1 MTNSDISS
9 PEQTIAEQGAC
20 QFADRAAL
28 YDWQNQRL
36 RALLQE
42 LTTNEFYRAKFQQAG
57 LAMTAVRNLEDL
69 RALPF
74 TTKSELTLEQTEH
87 PPYGRLLTYPLA
99 QYRYL
104 HQTSGTTGR
113 SLKWLDT
120 ATDWEA
126 FLRGWAEVYRG
137 AGVTEN
143 DIVFCA
149 FSFGPYVSH
158 WSGIEGARYVG
169 ALALS
174 GGAMNSEQRLRAM
187 LDNRCTV
194 LVCTPTYALHLA
206 EVAERLGIDLASSD
220 IRLTIH
226 AGEPGA
232 SIPNIKRRIEAAWGA
247 RCFDHA
253 GATEVGPWAFDCLA
267 DDEAIHLN
275 EYAFAF
281 EVIDPNTGAAVPE
294 GTRGEL
300 VITTLARTG
309 MPVLRYRTGDL
320 AEVTTEPCACGRPLA
335 RIKGGVLGRTDD
347 MLTVRGVNLYP
358 GTIDNLVRALSAII
372 EYEVEIRRVAEMDD
386 LLLKIEI
393 RADADFAE
401 VEHAILTAF
410 RVQLNIRVSVVQAE
424 SGSLPRYEFKA
435 RRYKRVVE

>member
-1 MTNSDISS
+1 MTNADFSR
-9 PEQTIAEQGAC
+9 PEQPTAEQGALS
-20 QFADRAAL
+20 FADRAAL
-28 YDWQNQRL
+28 LEWQNQRL

-42 LTTNEFYRAKFQQAG
+42 LTTNKFYGEKFQQAG
-57 LAMTAVRNLEDL
+57 LAMSEVRNLEDL
-69 RALPF
+69 RRLPF
-74 TTKSELTLEQTEH
+74 TTKSELTIEQTDH

-120 ATDWEA
+120 ATDWQA
-126 FLRGWAEVYRG
+126 FLHGWAEVYRG

-143 DIVFCA
+143 DVVFCA

-174 GGAMNSEQRLRAM
+174 GGAMNSEQRLHAIF
-187 LDNRCTV
+187 DNRCTV

-206 EVAERLGIDLASSD
+206 EVAERLEIDLATSG

-253 GATEVGPWAFDCLA
+253 GATEVGPWAFDCLV

-281 EVIDPNTGAAVPE
+281 EMIDPNTGAAVPE

-300 VITTLARTG
+300 VITTLERAG

-320 AEVTTEPCACGRPLA
+320 AELTTEPCACGRPLA

-358 GTIDNLVRALSAII
+358 GTIDNLVRALPAII

-401 VEHAILTAF
+401 VEHALLTSF
-410 RVQLNIRVSVVQAE
+410 RVQLNIRVSVAQAE
-424 SGSLPRYEFKA
+424 LGSLPRYEFKA
-435 RRYKRVVE
+435 RRYKRIAE

>member
-1 MTNSDISS
+1 MTRIGLR
-9 PEQTIAEQGAC
+9 I
-20 QFADRAAL
+20 
-28 YDWQNQRL
+28 WQEERL
-36 RALLQE
+36 RLLLRE
-42 LTTNEFYRAKFQQAG
+42 LPTNEFYREKFQQAG
-57 LAMTAVRNLEDL
+57 FAMTEVRELA
-69 RALPF
+69 ALGKLPC
-74 TTKSELTLEQTEH
+74 TTKSDLTTEQAEH
-87 PPYGRLLTYPLA
+87 PPYGRLLTYPLSR
-99 QYRYL
+99 YRYL

-120 ATDWEA
+120 AADWDT

-143 DIVFCA
+143 DLVFCA
-149 FSFGPYVSH
+149 FSFGPYISH

-174 GGAMNSEQRLRAM
+174 GGGMSSEQRLRAI
-187 LDNRCTV
+187 LDYRCTV

-206 EVAERLGIDLASSD
+206 EVAARLGIDLSASD

-232 SIPNIKRRIEAAWGA
+232 SIPNVKRRIEAAWGA

-267 DDEAIHLN
+267 EDGAMHLN
-275 EYAFAF
+275 EREFAF
-281 EVIDPNTGAAVPE
+281 EIIDPSTGAAVAE

-300 VITTLARTG
+300 VITTLERVG

-320 AEVTTEPCACGRPLA
+320 AELTTAPCACGRITA

-358 GTIDNLVRALSAII
+358 GAIDNLLRAVPAII
-372 EYEVEIRRVAEMDD
+372 EYEVEIRRVEEMDD
-386 LLLKIEI
+386 LLLKIETTG
-393 RADADFAE
+393 AVPFAE
-401 VEHAILTAF
+401 VEHAILTTF
-410 RVQLNIRVSVVQAE
+410 RTHLNIRVNVAQAE
-424 SGSLPRYEFKA
+424 ANSLPRYEFKA
-435 RRYKRVVE
+435 RRFKRIAS